1 MITPSSSGPGGHSS
15 QSASATRPRRSAA
28 RRTTGLLDAGV
39 KKLSAKQCPIGKV
52 LGRARC
58 SDDTKNCPCHSLE
71 SKLRAQLL
79 SLVTRPLGEPIRFT
93 LNDSFTFQ
101 PADADQ
107 VALFFNTYGHLYH
120 IRKFTLNDNVVKL
133 DTPEQILPYVIAIM
147 NLPLLEEIS
156 FAGASIGIWAAYAL
170 AEALR
175 TKTRL
180 RRADFS
186 NCFAGR
192 KTPEIAPALDALVS
206 AFLELPVLESISLAD
221 NAFGPD
227 VEWPLVRLVQSHTPL
242 QELNVD
248 NLGIGPESGPNFC
261 IALVTLAEKKE
272 AIGAPPLRTL
282 LCGRNRFVQDDE
294 EPLMGM
300 ADWAAALAANPQ
312 LRTLGFSNNGIRRE
326 GMDLFV
332 SEGLAHLHAI
342 EELDLQDNS
351 IAPRGAKHT
360 ALADAVGG
368 WPNLRVFNLNDSV
381 LGSRGAALLI
391 PALAAV
397 QPSKLE
403 SLKMAGNNL
412 TSANTMALAGVFG
425 QLSELREL
433 ELNMNNIPQD
443 DEGFA
448 TLERLLGE
456 RKEER
461 GIDTTMDSL
470 EDFDQ
475 SEPSQSEPSQ

>member
-1 MITPSSSGPGGHSS
+1 MLTSSSSGPGGRSS
-15 QSASATRPRRSAA
+15 QSASAAKRRPSAA
-28 RRTTGLLDAGV
+28 QRTTGIRDAGV
-39 KKLSAKQCPIGKV
+39 KKLSAKQCPIGRV

-58 SDDTKNCPCHSLE
+58 SDDSDECRCHSLE
-71 SKLRAQLL
+71 SKLRAELL
-79 SLVTRPLGEPIRFT
+79 SLATRPLGGEPIRFT
-93 LNDSFTFQ
+93 LNDSFTFE
-101 PADADQ
+101 PADAAQ

-133 DTPEQILPYVIAIM
+133 DTPEQILPYIVAIQ
-147 NLPLLEEIS
+147 NLHLLEEIS
-156 FAGASIGIWAAYAL
+156 FAGASLGIWAAYPL

-227 VEWPLVRLVQSHTPL
+227 VEGPLNRLVRSHTPL
-242 QELNVD
+242 QELDVN
-248 NLGIGPESGPNFC
+248 NLGIGPESGPAFC
-261 IALVTLAEKKE
+261 NALVTLAENKR

-282 LCGRNRFVQDDE
+282 LCGRNRFVQDDD
-294 EPLMGM
+294 EPLVGM
-300 ADWAAALAANPQ
+300 AEWAAALAANQQ

-332 SEGLAHLHAI
+332 SGGLAHLHAI
-342 EELDLQDNS
+342 EELDLQDNI
-351 IAPRGAKHT
+351 IASRGATHT
-360 ALADAVGG
+360 ALAEAVGG
-368 WPNLRVFNLNDSV
+368 WPNLRVLNLNDSL

-397 QPSKLE
+397 QPSRLE
-403 SLKMAGNNL
+403 SLKMAGNKGVR
-412 TSANTMALAGVFG
+412 AAVGAAGAG
-425 QLSELREL
+425 AEYEQHPPGRRGLCQTREAA
-433 ELNMNNIPQD
+433 EGEGGGEGDQD
-443 DEGFA
+443 DDG
-448 TLERLLGE
+448 LP
-456 RKEER
+456 R
-461 GIDTTMDSL
+461 GL
-470 EDFDQ
+470 R
-475 SEPSQSEPSQ
+475 SE